1 MGIYTNRVGKEKY
14 NKQGNLMKII
24 EYNNSMDVFVE
35 FQDEYKATIHT
46 TYDNFLKGSIKNP
59 YYKSVFEVGIIGS
72 KYSTWINNKHTK
84 EYGTWCRM
92 LERCYSKKLKEK
104 RPTYENVTCCNE
116 WLLFENFYE
125 WLHKQENFEK
135 WFNGKRWGLD
145 KDILVKKNKVYSP
158 DTCCL
163 VPQNVNVLFTKRES
177 ARGNLP
183 IGVSLSGDQ
192 THYVV
197 QFSNPLKN
205 KTSKYADKCSTI
217 NDAFLSYKKLKEQT
231 IKNIAQIE
239 FSQGNITEQC
249 YKAMMNYEVEITD

>member
-1 MGIYTNRVGKEKY
+1 MGIYTNRVEEEKY

-116 WLLFENFYE
+116 WMLFENFYE
-125 WLHKQENFEK
+125 WLHSQSNFNKWISEK
-135 WFNGKRWGLD
+135 DSAID
-145 KDILVKKNKVYSP
+145 KDILIKGNKIYSP
-158 DTCCL
+158 NTCCL
-163 VPQNVNVLFTKRES
+163 VPKNINSLFVKCNAT
-177 ARGNLP
+177 RGDLP
-183 IGVSLSGDQ
+183 IGVSKCGNLFRVKCQ
-192 THYVV
+192 
-197 QFSNPLKN
+197 NPFKN
-205 KTSKYADKCSTI
+205 KCEYLGDYHTLEE
-217 NDAFLSYKKLKEQT
+217 AFEVYKQYKESI
-231 IKNIAQIE
+231 IKQVAKEEYNK
-239 FSQGNITEQC
+239 GNITKRC
-249 YKAMMNYEVEITD
+249 YEAMINYKVEITD